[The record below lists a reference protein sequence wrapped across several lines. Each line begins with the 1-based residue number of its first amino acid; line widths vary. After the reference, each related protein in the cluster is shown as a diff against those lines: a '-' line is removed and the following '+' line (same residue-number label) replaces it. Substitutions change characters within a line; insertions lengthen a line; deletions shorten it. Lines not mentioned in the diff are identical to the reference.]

1 MRIRGLQLA
10 LATALVGV
18 GLGFGVGTWLEPQPT
33 LLSTALPVPAES
45 PSLPIDPP
53 PVILADPDRPALA
66 TQLPSH
72 RETLGSAPYDLSFLI
87 PNGWQEFA
95 IGPAEKRW
103 TLPGNPPTSYS
114 VRVELVISQRITI
127 ANLMA
132 QRAEELDGLLGFT
145 IVERTD
151 DTLSFTYV
159 DESQHLRLS
168 IVRWVDARG
177 SGTAEAEIAATG
189 RERDAAGLQ
198 ALVTRISE
206 SVD

>member
-1 MRIRGLQLA
+1 M
-10 LATALVGV
+10 
-18 GLGFGVGTWLEPQPT
+18 
-33 LLSTALPVPAES
+33 PAES
-45 PSLPIDPP
+45 PSVPIDPP
-53 PVILADPDRPALA
+53 PAILEDPDRPVLA
-66 TQLPSH
+66 TKLPSH
-72 RETLGSAPYDLSFLI
+72 RETLGTAPYDVSFPI

-103 TLPGNPPTSYS
+103 TLPGNPSQSYS

-145 IVERTD
+145 VIERTD
-151 DTLSFTYV
+151 DTLIFTYV
-159 DESQHLRLS
+159 DETQHLRLS

-189 RERDAAGLQ
+189 RARDEAGMR
-198 ALVTRISE
+198 ALVTRIADGVE
-206 SVD
+206 